1 MTRPEWREVPPEV
14 AIDRLATAGLLTER
28 QAEAYVWRR
37 IESQPGYVV
46 ADLMDIN
53 ESTLSDYVSDAE
65 EKVEAAEE
73 TVEQLKEIRHR
84 PIPDE
89 CSDCGAALGGRFATD
104 DEDNPLCLDCAGADG
119 AAL

>member
-1 MTRPEWREVPPEV
+1 MTRPEWRKVPPEV

-28 QAEAYVWRR
+28 QAEAYVRRR
-37 IESQPGYVV
+37 IEMEPGYAV
-46 ADLMDIN
+46 ADHMDIN
-53 ESTLSDYVSDAE
+53 ESTLSDYVAAAE

-73 TVEQLKEIRHR
+73 TVEQIEQLRHR

-89 CSDCGAALGGRFATD
+89 CSDCGTPLGGRFATD

-119 AAL
+119 

>member
-1 MTRPEWREVPPEV
+1 MTRPEWREVPPKE

-37 IESQPGYVV
+37 IEGERGYAV
-46 ADLMDIN
+46 ADHMGIN
-53 ESTLSDYVSDAE
+53 ESTLSDYVADAE
-65 EKVEAAEE
+65 EKLEAAEE
-73 TVEQLKEIRHR
+73 TVKQVEQLRHR

-104 DEDNPLCLDCAGADG
+104 DENNPVCLDCAGVDG
-119 AAL
+119 